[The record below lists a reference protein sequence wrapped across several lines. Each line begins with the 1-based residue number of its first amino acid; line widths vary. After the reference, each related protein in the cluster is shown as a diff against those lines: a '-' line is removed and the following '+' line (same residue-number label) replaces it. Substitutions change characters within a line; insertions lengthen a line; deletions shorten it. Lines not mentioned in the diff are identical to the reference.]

1 MSRPLKILVIEDYD
15 DYRAAICDALSQD
28 GHEVVGVA
36 NAEDVDDEPIGHVS
50 DLYIVDLNLPGEDG
64 ISLARRIRRSQPDAG
79 LVIVSARASV
89 EDRVGGYQSGAN
101 VYLTKPFSLQELRA
115 VVAGFSD
122 RMAVNGSLQPNTLT
136 LHPQRMLVTGPT
148 GEQRLTQREIVLL
161 AAFSRAPQQTLERWQ
176 VASHL
181 GQGEVISRENLEVKL
196 ARLRKKL
203 LQSGAAAPAIQS
215 VRSLGYRL
223 CSPLSIVPD

>member
-1 MSRPLKILVIEDYD
+1 MNRTLRIMVIEDYD
-15 DYRAAICDALSQD
+15 DYRAAICNALSQD

-36 NAEDVDDEPIGHVS
+36 NAEDVDDEPVGYVS

-64 ISLARRIRRSQPDAG
+64 ISLARRIRKSQPDAG
-79 LVIVSARASV
+79 LVIVSARTSL
-89 EDRVGGYQSGAN
+89 EDRIGGYQSGAN

-122 RMAVNGSLQPNTLT
+122 RMSLNGA
-136 LHPQRMLVTGPT
+136 LHPRTLILNTQRMVVTGPS

-161 AAFSRAPQQTLERWQ
+161 GAFSRSPQQTLERWQ

-223 CSPLSIVPD
+223 CCPLSIVVD